1 MLKGFKTRLNFTKE
15 QEILAAKH
23 AGIARSAY
31 NWGVEVCRKSYEE
44 TKKVPSGFDLGKKHV
59 KEVKS
64 VNSYFYEVSNKSA
77 KKSLLD
83 VDVAYKNF
91 HNLQKKSNYSN
102 FKEIKK
108 NGVVIKKE
116 LKGLP
121 QFKKKGVNDSFYL
134 EGSTDINYGIKIE
147 NNKIKLPK
155 FGWVKL
161 YEKNI
166 QLTSPIKNVTI
177 SRKSNQWFISF
188 KQEFEPIHIIKT
200 EGIVGVDL
208 GIKTLATCSNGKIFP
223 SIKPFKKYK
232 RKLKILQR
240 RVSKKFLKG
249 ASKQSNNY
257 KKAQLKVSKLH
268 LKISNIR
275 QDYTHKITS
284 HLTKN
289 HSEIVIEDLNIKG
302 MSKNHKLASAILDG
316 GWYEF
321 RRQLSYKSEWYGSKL
336 TVVNRFYPSSKT
348 CSNCNEIKKDLK
360 LKDRVFCC
368 SKCGHKIDRDLNASM
383 NLKKMAV
390 GYIASTCGE
399 TQTNG
404 ITPLV
409 SMKQE
414 MNVEKTFV

>member
-1 MLKGFKTRLNFTKE
+1 LLKGFKTRLNFTKE
-15 QEILAAKH
+15 QEVLAYKH

-31 NWGVEVCRKSYEE
+31 NWGVEVCRKSYGE
-44 TKKVPSGFDLGKKHV
+44 TKKVPSGYELCKQHV

-64 VNSYFYEVSNKSA
+64 VNAYFYEVSKYA
-77 KKSLLD
+77 PQKALLD
-83 VDVAYKNF
+83 LDVAYKNF
-91 HNLQKKSNYSN
+91 YREQKKSNYTD

-108 NGVVIKKE
+108 NGIVIKKE

-121 QFKKKGVNDSFYL
+121 QFKKKGINDSFYL
-134 EGSTDINYGIKIE
+134 EGNVGQIIIQ

-161 YEKNI
+161 FEKDI
-166 QLTSPIKNVTI
+166 FLTSPIKNVTI
-177 SRKSNQWFISF
+177 SRKANQWFVSF
-188 KQEFEPIHIIKT
+188 LQEFIPIETVKT
-200 EGIVGVDL
+200 EGVVGVDL
-208 GIKTLATCSNGKIFP
+208 GIKTLATCSNGKVFP

-240 RVSKKFLKG
+240 RVSKKFVKG
-249 ASKQSNNY
+249 AVKQSNNY

-275 QDYTHKITS
+275 NDYSHKITS

-302 MSKNHKLASAILDG
+302 MSKNHKLSSAILDG
-316 GWYEF
+316 GWGEF
-321 RRQLSYKSEWYGSKL
+321 RRQLTYKSDWYGSKL

-348 CSNCNEIKKDLK
+348 CSNCNEIKNDLK
-360 LKDRVFCC
+360 LKDRVFSC
-368 SKCGHKIDRDLNASM
+368 SKCGHKMDRDLNASM

-390 GYIASTCGE
+390 GYTASACGE
-399 TQTNG
+399 TKTNG
-404 ITPLV
+404 IIPLV

-414 MNVEKTFV
+414 IDV

>member
-1 MLKGFKTRLNFTKE
+1 LLKGFKTRLNFTKE
-15 QEILAAKH
+15 QEILASKH
-23 AGIARSAY
+23 AGISRITY

-44 TKKVPSGFDLGKKHV
+44 TKTVPSGYDLCKKHV

-64 VNSYFYEVSNKSA
+64 VNLYFYEVSNKCS
-77 KKSLLD
+77 KKALLD
-83 VDVAYKNF
+83 LDAAYKNF
-91 HNLQKKSNYSN
+91 HREQKKSNYST

-108 NGVVIKKE
+108 NGIVIKNE

-134 EGSTDINYGIKIE
+134 ESSNDMRYIIKLE

-161 YEKNI
+161 YEKDI

-177 SRKSNQWFISF
+177 SRKAKQWFISF
-188 KQEFEPIHIIKT
+188 DQEFEPVHTVKK

-208 GIKTLATCSNGKIFP
+208 GIKTLATLSNGVTFP
-223 SIKPFKKYK
+223 SINPFKKYK

-240 RVSKKFLKG
+240 RASKKFVKG
-249 ASKQSNNY
+249 QKLQSNNY

-275 QDYTHKITS
+275 QDYSHKITS

-316 GWYEF
+316 GFYEF

-360 LKDRVFCC
+360 LSDRMFKC
-368 SKCGHKIDRDLNASM
+368 SWIIIRM
-383 NLKKMAV
+383 
-390 GYIASTCGE
+390 
-399 TQTNG
+399 
-404 ITPLV
+404 
-409 SMKQE
+409 
-414 MNVEKTFV
+414 F

>member
-15 QEILAAKH
+15 QEVLASKH

-31 NWGVEVCRKSYEE
+31 NWGVEVCRKAYEE
-44 TKKVPSGFDLGKKHV
+44 TKKVPSGIDLGKKHV

-64 VNSYFYEVSNKSA
+64 VNPYFYEVSKSA
-77 KKSLLD
+77 PQKALLD
-83 VDVAYKNF
+83 LNDAYKNF
-91 HNLQKKSNYSN
+91 HREQKKTNYST

-121 QFKKKGVNDSFYL
+121 QFKKKGINDSFYL
-134 EGSTDINYGIKIE
+134 ESAKTFQIVIKD
-147 NNKIKLPK
+147 NKIKLPK

-161 YEKNI
+161 YEKDI
-166 QLTSPIKNVTI
+166 QLTSPIKNVTV
-177 SRKSNQWFISF
+177 SRKANKWFISF
-188 KQEFEPIHIIKT
+188 KQEFEPIETIKT

-208 GIKTLATCSNGKIFP
+208 GIKTLVTCSNGKVFP

-240 RVSKKFLKG
+240 KVSKKFIKG
-249 ASKQSNNY
+249 VSKQSNNY
-257 KKAQLKVSKLH
+257 KKAQLKVSKLY

-275 QDYTHKITS
+275 NDYTHKITS

-302 MSKNHKLASAILDG
+302 MSKNHKLSSAILDG
-316 GWYEF
+316 GFYEF
-321 RRQLSYKSEWYGSKL
+321 RRQLTYKSEWYGSKL

-360 LKDRVFCC
+360 LKDRVFKCPH
-368 SKCGHKIDRDLNASM
+368 CGHKMDRDLNASM
-383 NLKKMAV
+383 NLKKMAL
-390 GYIASTCGE
+390 GYTVSACGE

-404 ITPLV
+404 IVPLV
-409 SMKQE
+409 SMKQVA
-414 MNVEKTFV
+414 NIQKVFV

>member
-1 MLKGFKTRLNFTKE
+1 MYKGFKTRLNFTKE
-15 QEILAAKH
+15 QEVLASKH
-23 AGIARSAY
+23 AGISRATY

-44 TKKVPSGFDLGKKHV
+44 TKKNSRGIDLHKQLV

-64 VNSYFYEVSNKSA
+64 VNPYYYEVSKWTSQQA
-77 KKSLLD
+77 LRDLET
-83 VDVAYKNF
+83 AYKNF
-91 HNLQKKSNYSN
+91 HREQKKTNYKT

-108 NGVVIKKE
+108 NGIVIKKE

-134 EGSTDINYGIKIE
+134 EQSNTQKIIIQ

-161 YEKNI
+161 FEKDI
-166 QLTSPIKNVTI
+166 ILTSPIKNVTI
-177 SRKSNQWFISF
+177 SRRSNQWFISF
-188 KQEFEPIHIIKT
+188 KQEFEPIPTEKK
-200 EGIVGVDL
+200 EGIAGVDL
-208 GIKTLATCSNGKIFP
+208 GIKTLATLSNGVTFP

-240 RVSKKFLKG
+240 KVSKKYVKG
-249 ASKQSNNY
+249 QKVQSNNY
-257 KKAQLKVSKLH
+257 RKAQLKVSKLY
-268 LKISNIR
+268 LKISNKR
-275 QDYTHKITS
+275 LDYTHKITT

-302 MSKNHKLASAILDG
+302 MSKNHKLSSAILDG
-316 GWYEF
+316 GWGEF
-321 RRQLSYKSEWYGSKL
+321 RRQLTYKSLWYGSKL

-368 SKCGHKIDRDLNASM
+368 SKCGHKMDRDLNASI

-390 GYIASTCGE
+390 GYTVSACGE

-404 ITPLV
+404 IIPLV

-414 MNVEKTFV
+414 VNI

>member
-1 MLKGFKTRLNFTKE
+1 MYKGFKTRLNFTKE

-44 TKKVPSGFDLGKKHV
+44 TKKVPSGYDLNKLHV

-64 VNSYFYEVSNKSA
+64 VNPYFLESA
-77 KKSLLD
+77 KT
-83 VDVAYKNF
+83 F
-91 HNLQKKSNYSN
+91 Q
-102 FKEIKK
+102 I
-108 NGVVIKKE
+108 VIK
-116 LKGLP
+116 
-121 QFKKKGVNDSFYL
+121 D
-134 EGSTDINYGIKIE
+134 
-147 NNKIKLPK
+147 NKIKLPR

-161 YEKNI
+161 FEKNI
-166 QLTSPIKNVTI
+166 VLTSPIKNVTI
-177 SRKSNQWFISF
+177 SRKVNQWFVGF
-188 KQEFEPIHIIKT
+188 KQEFEPSETVKT
-200 EGIVGVDL
+200 EGVVGVDL
-208 GIKTLATCSNGKIFP
+208 GVKTLATCSNGKIFP

-240 RVSKKFLKG
+240 RASKKFVKG
-249 ASKQSNNY
+249 AVKQSNNY
-257 KKAQLKVSKLH
+257 KKACLKVSKLY

-275 QDYTHKITS
+275 NDYTHKITS

-302 MSKNHKLASAILDG
+302 MSKNHKLSSAILDG
-316 GWYEF
+316 GFYEF

-360 LKDRVFCC
+360 LSDRTFNCPH
-368 SKCGHKIDRDLNASM
+368 CGHKMDRDLNASM

-390 GYIASTCGE
+390 GYTASACGE

-404 ITPLV
+404 IAPLV
-409 SMKQE
+409 SVKQE
-414 MNVEKTFV
+414 VNV

>member
-1 MLKGFKTRLNFTKE
+1 MYKGFKTRLNFTKE
-15 QEILAAKH
+15 QEVLASKH

-44 TKKVPSGFDLGKKHV
+44 TKKTSSGYDLCNKHV

-64 VNSYFYEVSNKSA
+64 VNPYFYEVSSKSP
-77 KKSLLD
+77 KKALLD
-83 VDVAYKNF
+83 LDVAYKNF
-91 HNLQKKSNYSN
+91 HRLQKRYGYKKY
-102 FKEIKK
+102 KDIKR
-108 NGVVIKKE
+108 NGVIIGKVLE
-116 LKGLP
+116 GLP

-134 EGSTDINYGIKIE
+134 ESAKNFQIIIKDD
-147 NNKIKLPK
+147 KIKLPK

-161 YEKNI
+161 YEKDI
-166 QLTSPIKNVTI
+166 VLISTIKNVTI

-188 KQEFEPIHIIKT
+188 NQEFEPIPTEKK

-208 GIKTLATCSNGKIFP
+208 GIKTLATLSNGKIFP

-240 RVSKKFLKG
+240 RVSKKYVKG
-249 ASKQSNNY
+249 QKVQSNNY
-257 KKAQLKVSKLH
+257 KKACLKVSKLH

-284 HLTKN
+284 YLTKN

-302 MSKNHKLASAILDG
+302 MSKNHKLSSAILDG

-360 LKDRVFCC
+360 LKDRVFKCPH
-368 SKCGHKIDRDLNASM
+368 CGHKMDRDLNASM
-383 NLKKMAV
+383 NLKKMAGSYPV
-390 GYIASTCGE
+390 SACGE
-399 TQTNG
+399 TQPNG
-404 ITPLV
+404 IVPLV
-409 SMKQE
+409 SVKQE
-414 MNVEKTFV
+414 VNV

>member
-15 QEILAAKH
+15 QEVLAAKH
-23 AGIARSAY
+23 AGISRATY
-31 NWGVEVCRKSYEE
+31 NWGVEQCQKSFKE
-44 TKKVPSGFDLGKKHV
+44 TKKTPSYFTLHKQLNKD
-59 KEVKS
+59 VKS
-64 VNSYFYEVSNKSA
+64 EKPYYYESSKWSPQQA
-77 KKSLLD
+77 LRDLET
-83 VDVAYKNF
+83 AYNNF
-91 HNLQKKSNYSN
+91 HRIQKKYDY
-102 FKEIKK
+102 KKYKDVKK
-108 NGVVIKKE
+108 NGVVIGKRLE
-116 LKGLP
+116 GLP
-121 QFKKKGVNDSFYL
+121 QFKKKGINDSFYL
-134 EGSTDINYGIKIE
+134 EGNVGQIIIQ

-161 YEKNI
+161 FEKDI

-177 SRKSNQWFISF
+177 SRKVNKWFVSFNQ
-188 KQEFEPIHIIKT
+188 EYTPVHTIKT

-240 RVSKKFLKG
+240 RVSKKFIKEQ
-249 ASKQSNNY
+249 KVQSNNY

-302 MSKNHKLASAILDG
+302 MSKNHKLSSAILDG
-316 GWYEF
+316 GFYEF
-321 RRQLSYKSEWYGSKL
+321 RRQLTYKSEWYGSKL

-360 LKDRVFCC
+360 LSDRTFKC
-368 SKCGHKIDRDLNASM
+368 SCCGHKMDRDLNASM
-383 NLKKMAV
+383 NLKKMA
-390 GYIASTCGE
+390 GSYPASACGE
-399 TQTNG
+399 TKTNG
-404 ITPLV
+404 IAPLV

-414 MNVEKTFV
+414 INV

>member
-15 QEILAAKH
+15 QEVLASKH

-44 TKKVPSGFDLGKKHV
+44 TKKVPSDIDLHKKLV

-64 VNSYFYEVSNKSA
+64 VNSYFYEVSKWTSQQALRDLSA
-77 KKSLLD
+77 
-83 VDVAYKNF
+83 AYKNF
-91 HNLQKKSNYSN
+91 HREQKKTNYTN
-102 FKEIKK
+102 FKELKK
-108 NGVVIKKE
+108 NGIVIKKE

-121 QFKKKGVNDSFYL
+121 QFKKKGINDSFYL
-134 EGSTDINYGIKIE
+134 EGNNTQKIIIQK
-147 NNKIKLPK
+147 NKIKIPK

-161 YEKNI
+161 FEKDI
-166 QLTSPIKNVTI
+166 VLTSPIKNVTI
-177 SRKSNQWFISF
+177 SRKSNQWFIGF
-188 KQEFEPIHIIKT
+188 KQEFEPVHTVKT

-208 GIKTLATCSNGKIFP
+208 GIKTLATCSNGVTFP
-223 SIKPFKKYK
+223 SIKTFKKYK

-240 RVSKKFLKG
+240 MMSKKFVKG
-249 ASKQSNNY
+249 QNVQSNNY

-275 QDYTHKITS
+275 NDYSHKITS

-316 GWYEF
+316 GFYEF

-360 LKDRVFCC
+360 LSDRIFKCTH
-368 SKCGHKIDRDLNASM
+368 CGHKIDRDLNASM

-390 GYIASTCGE
+390 GYIASACGE

-404 ITPLV
+404 ISPLV

-414 MNVEKTFV
+414 MNVEKIFV